1 MMMSDSETNK
11 MMNEKDRQELL
22 TQLIIER
29 YGEWATRKD
38 IIKDSDK

>member
-1 MMMSDSETNK
+1 MMSDSETNK

-22 TQLIIER
+22 RQLIIER

-38 IIKDSDK
+38 IIKDSEK

>member
-11 MMNEKDRQELL
+11 MMNEQERKELL
-22 TQLIIER
+22 NKLIIER

>member
-1 MMMSDSETNK
+1 MMSDSETNK
-11 MMNEKDRQELL
+11 MMNEQERKELL
-22 TQLIIER
+22 NKLIIER